1 MEDQEENKKKSLPD
15 FHSTTIRLF
24 GIPIFSITK
33 TLSID
38 EAGLYARMED
48 RFEKK
53 MTKALEKTL
62 VKNNA

>member
-1 MEDQEENKKKSLPD
+1 MDKKEENKKKSLPD

-38 EAGLYARMED
+38 EAALYVRMED

-53 MTKALEKTL
+53 DD
-62 VKNNA
+62 